1 MRVLRCPNC
10 QEPLRGFARYCANCG
25 GSLSMLEQSPDIH
38 CDEDRLA
45 PTVKLADRPRILK
58 LPRFHRLTIGTGT
71 TTQHRDTG
79 RTATLA
85 RQSGST
91 SGNGAVPPLQ
101 QINDEQEDGDDYG
114 MQRNATWN
122 KVVTYKTFRV
132 PPAQVAPRPEK
143 ASPPALLRQVPRK
156 MSRRVPTHLFSWIS
170 VLALMSLLLGGVFG
184 IMMTLGRG
192 IRQPASGKGLLSLQ
206 VTPSTVAQGGILAL
220 RGSSFSS
227 SGRVGLTRD
236 TNIAIAD
243 TGGMNIIYTDKAGTF
258 SDTVAVDPSWGA
270 GPHIIQAED
279 AILHRSAGFTVMV
292 TGQGAVLRPA
302 HLLFSMYNIDLGS
315 DDQAANSTRTST
327 LSNVG
332 GWEISWQATA
342 TQPPLLTSPPT
353 GSFSPVQHI

>member
-192 IRQPASGKGLLSLQ
+192 IRQPASGKVCSRCRSLHPLLLKGGSLPCA
-206 VTPSTVAQGGILAL
+206 VLAL
-220 RGSSFSS
+220 ARPG
-227 SGRVGLTRD
+227 V
-236 TNIAIAD
+236 
-243 TGGMNIIYTDKAGTF
+243 
-258 SDTVAVDPSWGA
+258 SD
-270 GPHIIQAED
+270 
-279 AILHRSAGFTVMV
+279 
-292 TGQGAVLRPA
+292 
-302 HLLFSMYNIDLGS
+302 
-315 DDQAANSTRTST
+315 
-327 LSNVG
+327 
-332 GWEISWQATA
+332 
-342 TQPPLLTSPPT
+342 
-353 GSFSPVQHI
+353 